1 MKIGRCKLDVTTK
14 ALLVIESEA
23 ELLLVDVERL
33 ESVLGEKLNFKC

>member
-1 MKIGRCKLDVTTK
+1 MKIDRWKLDVITK
-14 ALLVIESEA
+14 ALLVSKSEA